1 MKGSVVGF
9 FSMVSLAVVLLIW
22 ELLGAVA
29 PQMKGVRKFHIIM
42 QLDQ

>member
-1 MKGSVVGF
+1 MKVSVVGF
-9 FSMVSLAVVLLIW
+9 FMVLLAVLLLIW
-22 ELLGAVA
+22 ELLGAIA